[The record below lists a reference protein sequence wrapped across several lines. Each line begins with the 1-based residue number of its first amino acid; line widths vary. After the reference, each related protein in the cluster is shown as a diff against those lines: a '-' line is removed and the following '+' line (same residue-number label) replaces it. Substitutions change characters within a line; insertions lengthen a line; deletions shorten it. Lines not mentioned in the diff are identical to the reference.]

1 MRVTMSSLV
10 GKLNVEVE
18 RGGIVPEPLI
28 TELYR
33 KMLTAF
39 YIEERMKVFV
49 KQGKCS
55 FYASARGHEKLQ
67 IGMTLLLKP
76 RHDWFFTYYRE
87 KAIAVG
93 LGMPLKD
100 IFLGMLSREGDP
112 NSAGRNMPEH

>member
-1 MRVTMSSLV
+1 MAAATLRPAT
-10 GKLNVEVE
+10 EVE
-18 RGGIVPEPLI
+18 RGGIVPDPLVL
-28 TELYR
+28 ELYR
-33 KMLTAF
+33 KMLVAF
-39 YIEERMKVFV
+39 YVEERMKVFV

-67 IGMTLLLKP
+67 IGMTLLLQP

-100 IFLGMLSREGDP
+100 IFLGMLNREGDP
-112 NSAGRNMPEH
+112 NSNGRNMPEHF